1 MTQTI
6 EQSADATYKARRAA
20 IDEMMGQIQYQLQSL
35 GAMQSQHRWDW
46 GFTGTAEGILAYLQD
61 ASAVL
66 GGVR

>member
-35 GAMQSQHRWDW
+35 DAMQSQQRWNW
-46 GFTGTAEGILAYLQD
+46 GLTGTAEGILAYLQD
-61 ASAVL
+61 ASAAL
-66 GGVR
+66 GSVR